1 MINISH
7 NMAAFERQLS
17 DALRE
22 QLPFALA
29 LALNDAGQDAKE
41 AVEDH
46 MDRAFDRPTPYT
58 KRALFMR
65 RASKRRPTVE
75 VAVKRVQ
82 ASYLRRQAEGGI
94 RTPEGAALLVPVRQ
108 RLNRYGN
115 LPRRAV
121 RRVVARDD
129 TFVASR
135 SNRATRYLRPGI
147 YKRKKVRGRPQSL
160 ELLVAFAD
168 SARYRPRFNMQE
180 QAERAFRRSFERH
193 LSTRLR
199 QAWATRRR

>member
-1 MINISH
+1 MIDISH

-17 DALRE
+17 NALQE

-29 LALNDAGQDAKE
+29 LALNDAGGDAKE

-46 MDRAFDRPTPYT
+46 MDRVFDRPTPFT

-75 VAVKRVQ
+75 VNVKQVQ
-82 ASYLRRQAEGGI
+82 ARYLRRQAEGGI
-94 RTPEGAALLVPVRQ
+94 RTPEGAALLVPVGQ

-115 LPRRAV
+115 MPRGAV
-121 RRVVARDD
+121 RRILGRSD

-135 SNRATRYLRPGI
+135 RGGGNNRLRPGI
-147 YKRKKVRGRPQSL
+147 YKRKKVRGKNASPQ
-160 ELLVAFAD
+160 LLVAFEDRATYQ
-168 SARYRPRFNMQE
+168 RRFLMQTT
-180 QAERAFRRSFERH
+180 AERAFRASFEGH
-193 LSTRLR
+193 LSRRLR
-199 QAWATRRR
+199 QAWATRRP